1 VKLIDRNFLRAIFST
16 FTPTRKVN
24 PIDPIVEKKS
34 DTTPVPWRSWYSLG
48 VLFLVYVVNFLDR
61 SILGILNQPIKDDL
75 QLSDTQ
81 MGFLGGIAFAIFY
94 TFVGI
99 PIARLA
105 DKTNRRNLLSICLA
119 VWSGMTVL
127 CGYAGSF
134 AQLLVA
140 RVGVSIGE
148 AGGSPPSHSMISD
161 MFPENRRATAL
172 AVYALGIPAGAMLG
186 GLIGGTLNV
195 EYGWRVA
202 FIAVGAPGLLLAVLV
217 RLTMR
222 EPVRGA
228 SDATVRAKDE
238 APPTMDVFRLLWTRK
253 SFRYMSIGA
262 ALHAFVGNGVGYWF
276 PSFLIR
282 SHGLDTAQVGLWLFY
297 LGFAGL
303 LGTFLGGY
311 LCDKLAVRDQRWY
324 LWLPAGATILA
335 IPFSVFVYLWPVHV
349 QALIVVNIPI
359 VLGLFYIA
367 PSFALTQRMVG
378 IRMRALAA
386 SILLF
391 ITNLIGLGLGP
402 QITGI
407 LSDVINSYT
416 DLGVDSLRWAMVSVL
431 VFNVVSTIFYLFAAK
446 YLREDLAQPTD

>member
-1 VKLIDRNFLRAIFST
+1 MSGSSPEQGISPEQK
-16 FTPTRKVN
+16 
-24 PIDPIVEKKS
+24 
-34 DTTPVPWRSWYSLG
+34 VPWRSWYSLSL
-48 VLFLVYVVNFLDR
+48 LFVVYVFNFLDR
-61 SILGILNQPIKDDL
+61 SILGILSQPIKDEL
-75 QLSDTQ
+75 HLSDTQ

-94 TFVGI
+94 TILGI

-105 DKTNRRNLLSICLA
+105 DKTVRRTLLSVCLA
-119 VWSGMTVL
+119 LWSGMTVL
-127 CGYAGSF
+127 CGF
-134 AQLLVA
+134 ASNFAYLMLA

-172 AVYALGIPAGAMLG
+172 AVYALGIPVGAMLG
-186 GLIGGTLNV
+186 NLIGGTLNV

-202 FIAVGAPGLLLAVLV
+202 FIAVGAPGILLALLV
-217 RLTMR
+217 RFTVA

-228 SDATVRAKDE
+228 SEVIVKAAAA
-238 APPTMDVFRLLWTRK
+238 APPVKDVFALLWARK

-282 SHGLDTAQVGLWLFY
+282 SHELDTATVGLWLFY
-297 LGFAGL
+297 LGFAGM

-311 LCDKLAVRDQRWY
+311 LCDKLASRDQRWY
-324 LWLPAGATILA
+324 VWLPGGATLLA
-335 IPFSVFVYLWPVHV
+335 IPFSVYVYLAPNYVW
-349 QALIVVNIPI
+349 ALMVANIPVI
-359 VLGLFYIA
+359 LGVFYIA

-378 IRMRALAA
+378 VRMRALAA

-407 LSDVINSYT
+407 ISDVLNYNTS
-416 DLGVDSLRWAMVSVL
+416 LGVHSLRWAMVIVL
-431 VFNVVSTIFYLFAAK
+431 TLNVISTIFYLFAAK
-446 YLREDLAQPTD
+446 YLREDLAKPTEIVAQDLAEGAKA